1 MLFFLRCLRYFEK
14 WSCFEKIG
22 KNEEK
27 WGKMAVP
34 EPPLHTYFRVRIST
48 CMNTRGVV
56 GCIGV

>member
-34 EPPLHTYFRVRIST
+34 EPPLHTYSRNV
-48 CMNTRGVV
+48 
-56 GCIGV
+56 